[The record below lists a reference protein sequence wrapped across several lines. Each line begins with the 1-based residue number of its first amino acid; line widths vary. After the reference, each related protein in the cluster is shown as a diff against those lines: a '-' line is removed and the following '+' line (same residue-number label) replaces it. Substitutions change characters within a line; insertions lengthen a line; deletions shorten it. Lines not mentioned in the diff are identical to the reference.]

1 MSPRIALATGNPH
14 KAGELGAMW
23 GGVTVETAPEGF
35 DPDETGT
42 TLLQNALIKAEA
54 LRGEVADDVVVVA
67 DDSGLAVHALDGRP
81 GVYSARYAGPDATF
95 DDNNALLLRELG
107 GADDRRAAFVC
118 VLVALSSGGEQRIG
132 CGVLPGR
139 IATEPSGDHG
149 FGYDPVFIIDG
160 VGRTMAEMTPDE
172 KNAMSHRGR
181 AARMLNRA
189 MSEAA

>member
-1 MSPRIALATGNPH
+1 MKAVLATGNLH
-14 KAGELGAMW
+14 KAQELEPLLDGL
-23 GGVTVETAPEGF
+23 ELERAPDGF
-35 DPDETGT
+35 DPEETGT
-42 TLLQNALIKAEA
+42 TLLQNAFIKAWA
-54 LRGEVADDVVVVA
+54 LRDMIPDTPWVIADDT
-67 DDSGLAVHALDGRP
+67 GLSVSALGGRP
-81 GVYSARYAGPDATF
+81 GVYSARYSGPDATYES
-95 DDNNALLLRELG
+95 NKRLLLTELDG
-107 GADDRRAAFVC
+107 VDDRRAAFVC